1 MFENPELVPSRTNT
15 SRIACKG
22 DIVKKIQI
30 LGTGCP
36 KCRKLAENAEAAA
49 RELGAEVEIEKV
61 TEINEIMKFGVMMTP
76 ALVIDGKV
84 KVVGKV
90 PSPDEI
96 KSMLS

>member
-1 MFENPELVPSRTNT
+1 M
-15 SRIACKG
+15 
-22 DIVKKIQI
+22 KKIQI

-49 RELGAEVEIEKV
+49 KELDIEHEIEKV
-61 TEINEIMKFGVMMTP
+61 TDINDMMKFGVMMTP
-76 ALVIDGKV
+76 ALVVDGEV

-96 KSMLS
+96 KQMLT